1 VLIQPLDA
9 QVPQP
14 STREKAFQLFRIRAR
29 AARTSSC
36 FISAR
41 SIIRGVV
48 VIPTYI
54 KEGDY
59 YVFDL
64 LDDDIFS
71 RVQALWKERLGQGD
85 SRSDNEAV

>member
-1 VLIQPLDA
+1 VLIRPLDA

-14 STREKAFQLFRIRAR
+14 STREKAFQLFRIRAK
-29 AARTSSC
+29 ARTSSC

-85 SRSDNEAV
+85 SGSDNEAV